1 MTANAAPK
9 TARYGRKPLP
19 AGQRTTTS
27 SCRLTPEGWAKYKE
41 LGGNKW
47 LARMV
52 EREHAKLAKAKAKQA
67 AQESEK

>member
-52 EREHAKLAKAKAKQA
+52 EREHAKMTRAKSAKETRK
-67 AQESEK
+67 